1 MDCLYHI
8 IYIYI
13 YGKTTH
19 AEATE
24 QNLWEQDLD
33 LVGRTKL
40 AATFCGNVQDG
51 PRFVQHILWE
61 WCSDGPFACKRSKR
75 FARMKQRL
83 HIIPGLRTAIA
94 GLDLR

>member
-1 MDCLYHI
+1 M
-8 IYIYI
+8 
-13 YGKTTH
+13 GKLRMPKP
-19 AEATE
+19 AD

-40 AATFCGNVQDG
+40 AATFCGNVHDG

-61 WCSDGPFACKRSKR
+61 WCSDSPFACKRSIF
-75 FARMKQRL
+75 FARVKQRL

>member
-1 MDCLYHI
+1 MI
-8 IYIYI
+8 M
-13 YGKTTH
+13 GKLRM
-19 AEATE
+19 E

-33 LVGRTKL
+33 LVGRAKL
-40 AATFCGNVQDG
+40 AAAFRGNVQDG